1 MFCRKCGAK
10 LPDGVPFCSNCGTP
24 TAVTPSA
31 PMAAPTAVVP
41 PAAPVMPVPP
51 TAPVPEPIAP
61 VETPVAP
68 AEEPAPEAAPA
79 PAAEPAPE
87 AAPAPAAEP
96 APEAAPAPAAEPAPE
111 AAPAPAAE
119 PAPTA
124 SDPASFFTAPPMA
137 RDQQPLNG
145 AEAPRPAAPAQPGY
159 NPPVGT
165 YPNYTQPNAPERWSN
180 PGQPVYAPPGNPY
193 YYGQPTQP
201 GQAAYGQP
209 TQPGQPAYGQPP
221 YQQPGQPAYSQ
232 PLYQQPGANPYRM
245 QQTATYGQQPPAKPV
260 EPPAKKRKLS
270 TGGVV
275 LALLAALLMLGA
287 AICSFFGAIHFDLA
301 AQTPGGASE
310 FVASRDL
317 SLLQLKSALGMPQL
331 LLLIGLLVAFGIAVI
346 LLLLGALG
354 AMRGKL
360 PFVFAVIFGLIGLG
374 CFAASFFLAVKAS
387 TGDCTKLWS
396 AVIDDQNALDGWMRY
411 INNTTLAESARPV
424 PYTTTMPGLF
434 GWGQIGAGALG
445 TLLSLVL
452 IFVAPKKKARAKA

>member
-61 VETPVAP
+61 VETPVAT
-68 AEEPAPEAAPA
+68 AEEPAPEAAPAPAAEPEAAPA

-111 AAPAPAAE
+111 
-119 PAPTA
+119 
-124 SDPASFFTAPPMA
+124 
-137 RDQQPLNG
+137 
-145 AEAPRPAAPAQPGY
+145 APAQPGY

-201 GQAAYGQP
+201 GQPAYGQP

-221 YQQPGQPAYSQ
+221 YQQTGQPAYGQ

-346 LLLLGALG
+346 LLLLSALG

-434 GWGQIGAGALG
+434 GWGLIGAGALG

>member
-68 AEEPAPEAAPA
+68 AE
-79 PAAEPAPE
+79 
-87 AAPAPAAEP
+87 EP

-201 GQAAYGQP
+201 GQ
-209 TQPGQPAYGQPP
+209 PAYGQPP
-221 YQQPGQPAYSQ
+221 YQQPGQPAYGQ

-245 QQTATYGQQPPAKPV
+245 QQTDYQTATYGQQPPAKPV

-434 GWGQIGAGALG
+434 GWGLIGAGALG

>member
-1 MFCRKCGAK
+1 
-10 LPDGVPFCSNCGTP
+10 
-24 TAVTPSA
+24 
-31 PMAAPTAVVP
+31 
-41 PAAPVMPVPP
+41 
-51 TAPVPEPIAP
+51 
-61 VETPVAP
+61 
-68 AEEPAPEAAPA
+68 
-79 PAAEPAPE
+79 
-87 AAPAPAAEP
+87 
-96 APEAAPAPAAEPAPE
+96 
-111 AAPAPAAE
+111 
-119 PAPTA
+119 
-124 SDPASFFTAPPMA
+124 
-137 RDQQPLNG
+137 
-145 AEAPRPAAPAQPGY
+145 
-159 NPPVGT
+159 
-165 YPNYTQPNAPERWSN
+165 
-180 PGQPVYAPPGNPY
+180 
-193 YYGQPTQP
+193 
-201 GQAAYGQP
+201 
-209 TQPGQPAYGQPP
+209 
-221 YQQPGQPAYSQ
+221 
-232 PLYQQPGANPYRM
+232 M

-434 GWGQIGAGALG
+434 GWGLIGAGALG

>member
-87 AAPAPAAEP
+87 T
-96 APEAAPAPAAEPAPE
+96 
-111 AAPAPAAE
+111 APAPAAE

-124 SDPASFFTAPPMA
+124 SDPASFFKAPPMA

-180 PGQPVYAPPGNPY
+180 PVQPVYAPPGNPY
-193 YYGQPTQP
+193 Y
-201 GQAAYGQP
+201 YGQP

-221 YQQPGQPAYSQ
+221 YQQPGQPAYGQ

-301 AQTPGGASE
+301 AQMPGGASE

-434 GWGQIGAGALG
+434 GWGLIGAGALG

>member
-87 AAPAPAAEP
+87 A
-96 APEAAPAPAAEPAPE
+96 
-111 AAPAPAAE
+111 
-119 PAPTA
+119 
-124 SDPASFFTAPPMA
+124 
-137 RDQQPLNG
+137 
-145 AEAPRPAAPAQPGY
+145 PAQPGY

-201 GQAAYGQP
+201 GQPAYGQP
-209 TQPGQPAYGQPP
+209 PYQQPGQPAYGQPP
-221 YQQPGQPAYSQ
+221 YQQPG
-232 PLYQQPGANPYRM
+232 ANPYRM
-245 QQTATYGQQPPAKPV
+245 QQTDYQTATYGQQPPAKPV

-346 LLLLGALG
+346 LLLLSALG

-434 GWGQIGAGALG
+434 GWGLIGAGALG

>member
-111 AAPAPAAE
+111 A
-119 PAPTA
+119 
-124 SDPASFFTAPPMA
+124 
-137 RDQQPLNG
+137 
-145 AEAPRPAAPAQPGY
+145 PAQPGY

-201 GQAAYGQP
+201 GQPAYGQP

-221 YQQPGQPAYSQ
+221 YQQPGQPAYGQ
-232 PLYQQPGANPYRM
+232 PPYQQPGANPYRM

-301 AQTPGGASE
+301 AQAPGGATE

-434 GWGQIGAGALG
+434 GWGLIGAGALG